1 MKIAVKS
8 YEKELE
14 ILAIKE
20 KENRIKTK
28 TLGLIIFLAC
38 TILAVSSGK
47 LIAQDQISV
56 RLEANASADCFP
68 ASALHLEDLRIVLSK
83 SCPECSYE
91 NEENEIDA
99 FRFVVEDPFLGWSV
113 TVYDKDG
120 NSIGQIHWWQ
130 NHGINANSRVDTNAI
145 ALIGPLILKNLGI
158 DICEYFQHRF
168 NTIGRSP

>member
-1 MKIAVKS
+1 M
-8 YEKELE
+8 EN
-14 ILAIKE
+14 KE

-120 NSIGQIHWWQ
+120 NSIGQIHWSGGLDVGFKKAVGLLRAHLKHQ
-130 NHGINANSRVDTNAI
+130 AEMKMATN
-145 ALIGPLILKNLGI
+145 
-158 DICEYFQHRF
+158 
-168 NTIGRSP
+168 RSESSESI